1 MSTPWTRAPH
11 PNPTVDSLRPTSG
24 LPLPGRAPR
33 LDCLPVARSR
43 DWFPSR
49 PFPGARHVSLVNVSA
64 APPRDDRREA
74 MAAHASAKPELSTG
88 SPNVSKSRARHTA
101 ARFRR

>member
-33 LDCLPVARSR
+33 LDCLPRRAVAQ
-43 DWFPSR
+43 
-49 PFPGARHVSLVNVSA
+49 LV
-64 APPRDDRREA
+64 PEPTIPR
-74 MAAHASAKPELSTG
+74 G
-88 SPNVSKSRARHTA
+88 A
-101 ARFRR
+101 ARVVGQRICGTAPR